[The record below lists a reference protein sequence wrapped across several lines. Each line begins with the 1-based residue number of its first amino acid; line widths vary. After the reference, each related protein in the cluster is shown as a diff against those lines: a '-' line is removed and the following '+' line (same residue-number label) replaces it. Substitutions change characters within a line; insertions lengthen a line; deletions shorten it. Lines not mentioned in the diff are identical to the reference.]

1 MPYSQKTGKC
11 FYSVCMIGKSQDVNI
26 QFIGRKPGLR
36 IVRKVANDDISVFQ
50 QITDDRLQS
59 NPDSTCN
66 KIVQGFQFSI
76 PILVA

>member
-1 MPYSQKTGKC
+1 
-11 FYSVCMIGKSQDVNI
+11 MIGKSQDVNI